1 MKTMTSPLRS
11 NFQHKTLGTLFI
23 ASIAFLGASNA
34 MGQNSP
40 VGVWRTFDAGTNR
53 PGAEVEIYATGDK
66 LSGKILRSLR
76 PEEQG
81 RIDLCV
87 KCPDERKDKPM
98 IGLEI
103 IRDLPLSGRDSV
115 WEGGNILDP
124 DNGKTYKLRV
134 ELIEEGKQLK
144 VRGYIG
150 PFFRTQVWE
159 RRNP

>member
-1 MKTMTSPLRS
+1 MKSMTS
-11 NFQHKTLGTLFI
+11 LFRLSIQRNTRAALVI

-34 MGQNSP
+34 TAQNSP

-103 IRDLPLSGRDSV
+103 IRDLPRTSKDSV

-150 PFFRTQVWE
+150 PFFRTQVW
-159 RRNP
+159 